1 MTINVPT
8 RRDVLVGGPTALVG
22 TSAWAEPKAAS
33 FAFWHEDT
41 ILLPI
46 KVRGRPYTGLLDTGV
61 AGVVLDTATAK
72 ALGLRASGELALSTA
87 TRSFEAPTL
96 GPETIE
102 VSGEKLN
109 VGRLVLEDLT
119 SIAAAMGHA
128 VEIVL
133 GEDLFL
139 RFAVHLD
146 FTRQLLNLAPAGFAT
161 GPGTRASLERGPQG
175 RRITWLR
182 LEGHEPVPAVF
193 DLGSSMPLMISRR
206 YARTIGLLDRR
217 KVSTAAVAQLSGVEV
232 STALSVRE
240 LGFAGHALT
249 DVPAEVFEA
258 WRLEDV
264 PVVLG
269 LPALAQFRLT
279 IDYSA
284 GDVFIA
290 SDPGAGRRPMLRDM
304 SGLGFAVLE
313 DRLQIVHVAQ
323 GGPAQGAWRIGEEIV
338 AINGRRV
345 DRGYGQT
352 LWRWRSGGLG
362 PRVHLTLA
370 TGAART
376 LELVRYY

>member
-1 MTINVPT
+1 M
-8 RRDVLVGGPTALVG
+8 G

-72 ALGLRASGELALSTA
+72 ALGRRASGELTLSTA
-87 TRSFEAPTL
+87 TRSIEAPTL

-109 VGRLVLEDLT
+109 VWRLVLEDLT

-161 GPGTRASLERGPQG
+161 GPGTRAPLERGPQG

-217 KVSTAAVAQLSGVEV
+217 VSTAAVAQLSGIEI
-232 STALSVRE
+232 STTLSVRE
-240 LGFAGHALT
+240 LGFAGQALS
-249 DVPAEVFEA
+249 DVPAEIFEA

-269 LPALAQFRLT
+269 LPALAQFRLA
-279 IDYSA
+279 IDY
-284 GDVFIA
+284 A
-290 SDPGAGRRPMLRDM
+290 SGAAFVADDPGAVRRPILRDLT
-304 SGLGFAVLE
+304 GLGFAVLP

-323 GGPAQGAWRIGEEIV
+323 GGPAQDAWQVGEEIV